1 MSRRVPRR
9 GGGEANVALI
19 GYAFMGKAHSN
30 AYRQVNPFFAPTLRP
45 RMKVIC
51 GRTPSAVRAAAREY
65 GWDEAA
71 TDWQEVVAR
80 KDIDIVDVSTPGDSH
95 MEIAIAAARAGK
107 AVFCEKPLANTVR
120 DAERMLAA
128 VEKAGVVHMI
138 CHNYRRAP
146 AVMLARQLIAEGQ
159 LGTIRHYRGTY
170 LQDWITDPNFPL
182 VWRLDKKKAGSGA
195 LGDIAAHSI
204 DLARFLV
211 GEISEVAADLAT
223 FVKMRPLPDNPK
235 KRGRVTVDDASV
247 SLVRFANGAIGTIE
261 ATRMAPGRKNYNRF
275 EINGSRG
282 SLAFDLERMNELEL
296 YLEAD
301 QQRVRGF
308 RRILVTESTH
318 PYVKAWWPPGHII
331 GYEHTFTHTVYD
343 LLEAMARD
351 KVPQP
356 NFADGVRNQ
365 RVLGAIEKAAA
376 TRRWI
381 SV

>member
-1 MSRRVPRR
+1 VSRRVPRR

-30 AYRQVNPFFAPTLRP
+30 AYRQVAPFFAPTLRP

-65 GWDEAA
+65 GWDQAA

-95 MEIAIAAARAGK
+95 MDIAIAAARAGK

-146 AVMLARQLIAEGQ
+146 AVMLAKQLIAEGQ
-159 LGTIRHYRGTY
+159 LGNIRHYRGTY

-211 GEISEVAADLAT
+211 GEISEVAGDLAT
-223 FVKMRPLPDNPK
+223 FVKMRPLPDNSK

-247 SLVRFANGAIGTIE
+247 SLLRFANGAIGTIE

-343 LLEAMARD
+343 LLEGLARD

-376 TRRWI
+376 TRRWV